1 MKLNI
6 TVDLDWL
13 EEDGNI
19 DEEVK
24 HQIIQGVKSA
34 ISRQCLDKVEKKAS
48 EQINQAINDSIT
60 AAKKAIE
67 KKRLHLPMS
76 G

>member
-34 ISRQCLDKVEKKAS
+34 ISSSVWIK
-48 EQINQAINDSIT
+48 
-60 AAKKAIE
+60 
-67 KKRLHLPMS
+67 
-76 G
+76 